1 MSYFLPHLPSGWHV
15 DEAIKSEEDRVV
27 VIRFGHDWD
36 AQCMTMDETLYS
48 VAEKVQNFA
57 VIYLVDITCSAG
69 FQQVQMYELYDPCTV
84 MFFYRNKHIMIDL
97 GTGNNN
103 KINWAMDNKQELIDI
118 IETVYRGA
126 SKGRGLVVSP
136 KACLIHSPLSSMMSV
151 SPAPSSQTHFASS
164 VAASTVASS
173 PPPSEDPAVADSEL
187 DTRQQFRDR
196 FARLERL
203 LEKSFTYSNLL
214 GAQMDKEKRTS
225 ALRAA
230 MHVAPAPSN
239 PGMGTRKRPTR
250 KAPKRRLPEEAE
262 EESLPGKPLTVESV
276 SSVQGGVRP
285 KFLQPSLVT
294 GGKLKDYQL
303 EGVEWLVSLDKN
315 GVSGILADE
324 MGLGK
329 TLQVIAFNA
338 HLREQGHFRPFLIV
352 CPLSVIHN
360 WIDEF
365 HRFAPDIP
373 VCMYHGPP
381 ADRAE
386 CRRTVMREPDD
397 GSESVATPSERIMV
411 SRGKAQKGK
420 GKNTKT
426 LRSSHVK
433 RRKVDLDDDEA
444 SDGEEDEE
452 DHGRIPATRYT
463 CSPSKTTLPRQT
475 KETFPVVVT
484 TYEMIIRDQP
494 HLSKYN
500 WGYIVVDEGHRLKN
514 LNCRLIQEIKKY
526 PSAGRMILT
535 GTPLHNNLAELWS
548 LLHFILPD
556 IFDDLN
562 TFQEWYV
569 DTVPSRF
576 RFPVWTH
583 VNVRFNLGTLQSRLS
598 PTQSTQLISTLHGI
612 LKPFLLR
619 RLKADVEGLL
629 PPKKEYVIYAPL
641 SVKQRN
647 LYDEIVEGR
656 IRRFLI
662 GKGIEEPKAGKEV
675 VDVNAPRKLRGGKR
689 RRYDVDGNDEEYF
702 ERMEMGEM
710 RDETKKTVEDVS
722 EVGRQFQMRET
733 VKGVNNMRLQN
744 TVMQLRKACS
754 HPLLFRDPTEPLPET
769 TEELVDASGKMM
781 LLERLLDE
789 LFRTRHKVLLFSQF
803 TTMLDI
809 IETWATEL
817 KGWQICRIDG
827 STSPMDRRDQMDRF
841 QKGGQRANAPVLFLL
856 STRAGGLGITLTA
869 ADTVIFY
876 DQDWNPQM
884 DLQAQDRAHRI
895 GQTKPVLVFRLVTA
909 HTIETRIMQRATE
922 KRQLEALVIAKGKFK
937 MPGQA
942 GRTKT
947 DNIADMAAALLKLE
961 GDHIEVVPETRA
973 GKEDVLS
980 DRDLEMLLD
989 RSEAV
994 FTDRRKGWS
1003 SEGGKDGPGTGED
1016 GPGQVGVKKAA
1027 FAVYEAPV
1035 HAGNELVAKIM
1046 GEDVAE

>member
-1 MSYFLPHLPSGWHV
+1 MCSCVCSSSSSCPMS
-15 DEAIKSEEDRVV
+15 
-27 VIRFGHDWD
+27 
-36 AQCMTMDETLYS
+36 
-48 VAEKVQNFA
+48 
-57 VIYLVDITCSAG
+57 
-69 FQQVQMYELYDPCTV
+69 
-84 MFFYRNKHIMIDL
+84 
-97 GTGNNN
+97 
-103 KINWAMDNKQELIDI
+103 
-118 IETVYRGA
+118 
-126 SKGRGLVVSP
+126 
-136 KACLIHSPLSSMMSV
+136 
-151 SPAPSSQTHFASS
+151 SPAPSSPTL
-164 VAASTVASS
+164 AASTAASS
-173 PPPSEDPAVADSEL
+173 PPLTEDDDARND
-187 DTRQQFRDR
+187 QQFQDR

-230 MHVAPAPSN
+230 MHVASDTN
-239 PGMGTRKRPTR
+239 TGTRKRAPR
-250 KAPKRRLPEEAE
+250 KPPKRRVPASDDEPSPDKP
-262 EESLPGKPLTVESV
+262 SLDLVGTDAA
-276 SSVQGGVRP
+276 GVRHE
-285 KFLQPSLVT
+285 FLQPALVT

-303 EGVEWLVSLDKN
+303 EGVEWMVSLDKN

-338 HLREQGHFRPFLIV
+338 HLRELGHFRPFLVV

-365 HRFAPDIP
+365 RRFAPAIP

-381 ADRAE
+381 EERAE
-386 CRRTVMREPDD
+386 LRRTVMREPDD
-397 GSESVATPSERIMV
+397 GSEAAAAPGERIMASRGSAPRGKGKT
-411 SRGKAQKGK
+411 SRGKASA
-420 GKNTKT
+420 
-426 LRSSHVK
+426 SSSSSRVK
-433 RRKVDLDDDEA
+433 RRKVNLDEHD
-444 SDGEEDEE
+444 EDENKDGHE
-452 DHGRIPATRYT
+452 NR
-463 CSPSKTTLPRQT
+463 SPLKTTLPRQT

-548 LLHFILPD
+548 LLNFILPD
-556 IFDDLN
+556 IFDDLD
-562 TFQEWYV
+562 TFQEW
-569 DTVPSRF
+569 
-576 RFPVWTH
+576 
-583 VNVRFNLGTLQSRLS
+583 FNLGTLQSLLS
-598 PTQSTQLISTLHGI
+598 PTQSTHLISTLHGI

-641 SVKQRN
+641 SVKQRD
-647 LYDEIVEGR
+647 LYDEIVQGR

-662 GKGIEEPKAGKEV
+662 EKGIDDPLAGKKEE

-702 ERMEMGEM
+702 ERVEKG
-710 RDETKKTVEDVS
+710 DEDEDGTKKTEDVS
-722 EVGRQFQMRET
+722 EVGRQHRMREN
-733 VKGVNNMRLQN
+733 VKGINNMRLQN

-754 HPLLFRDPTEPLPET
+754 HPLLFSDPTVPLPET

-789 LFRTRHKVLLFSQF
+789 LFRTKHKVLLFSQF
-803 TTMLDI
+803 TTVLDI

-817 KGWQICRIDG
+817 KGWRICRIDG
-827 STSPMDRRDQMDRF
+827 STSPLERREQMNLF
-841 QKGGQRANAPVLFLL
+841 QGNKVNAPVLFLL

-884 DLQAQDRAHRI
+884 DIQAQDRAHRI

-942 GRTKT
+942 GRTKA
-947 DNIADMAAALLKLE
+947 DNIADMAAALLRLE
-961 GDHIEVVPETRA
+961 GDHIEVVPETRK
-973 GKEDVLS
+973 GKEGVLS
-980 DRDLEMLLD
+980 DRDLGMLLD

-994 FTDRRKGWS
+994 FTERRKGWS
-1003 SEGGKDGPGTGED
+1003 SEQGGTGAGEEE
-1016 GPGQVGVKKAA
+1016 GGKKAA

-1035 HAGNELVAKIM
+1035 HNGNELVAKIM
-1046 GEDVAE
+1046 GEDVPE